1 MHIAAVYDSDAR
13 TVKLYRDGRPDGAG
27 TYTNARPAAI
37 GPGRIGMWNDQPRP
51 FHGSMD
57 DLRIYDRALGD
68 DEIRALAGM

>member
-1 MHIAAVYDSDAR
+1 RTAR
-13 TVKLYRDGRPDGAG
+13 LYRDGLPDGAG
-27 TYTNARPAAI
+27 TYTNARPIVI
-37 GPGRIGMWNDQPRP
+37 GPGRIGMWDDEPRS